1 MVWPAMTLIF
11 DGDYPLAHGAFE
23 LNRDPTLPLAELRAQ
38 DESGVRSHQEA
49 FACFPEMRRG
59 SVAVALMKITVRQ
72 LREGSILPGTRGEP
86 LTYATARGQ
95 LAYYHALAA
104 AGEAAVI
111 TTRSHLQEHIARWQT
126 AADADDQAALAAL
139 PVGMIIG
146 LESADPILAPD
157 DAGEWWDEGVR
168 VVSLTHYGPTRY
180 AWGTGTTGGLT
191 ELGPPL
197 LREMERLGM
206 ILDLTHLSDESF
218 WEAVEV
224 YRGVVVASHQ
234 NCREICPG
242 QRQFSDDQL
251 RLVIERGGVIG
262 ASMDTWMIRPV
273 EGFDWSNTSS
283 FDRRDYFPRE
293 AVTLEHLVDHI
304 DHVCQL
310 AGNAKH
316 AAIGGDTDGQGG
328 TEGAPLEID
337 SVADYQKIEPI
348 LSARGYSADD
358 VADIMYQNWQRVY
371 AEHLPA

>member
-1 MVWPAMTLIF
+1 MTLIF
-11 DGDYPLAHGAFE
+11 DGDYPLAYGAFD

-38 DESGVRSHQEA
+38 DDSGVEA

-59 SVAVALMKITVRQ
+59 GVAVALMKIAVRQ
-72 LREGSILPGTRGEP
+72 LREGSVLPGTQGEP
-86 LTYATARGQ
+86 LTYATAQGH
-95 LAYYHALAA
+95 LAYYHALEA
-104 AGEAAVI
+104 AGEAVVI
-111 TTRSHLQEHIARWQT
+111 TAQSQLAEHIGRWEE
-126 AADADDQAALAAL
+126 AAASNDDAALAAL

-146 LESADPILAPD
+146 LESADPILTPGS
-157 DAGEWWDEGVR
+157 AGEWWEAGVR

-191 ELGPPL
+191 GLGPPL

-206 ILDLTHLSDESF
+206 ILDLTHISDESF

-224 YRGVVVASHQ
+224 YQGVVIASHQ

-251 RLVIERGGVIG
+251 RVVIERGGVVG

-273 EGFDWSNTSS
+273 AGFDWGNTEA
-283 FDRRDYFPRE
+283 FARRDYFTRD

-328 TEGAPLEID
+328 TDGAPLEID
-337 SVADYQKIEPI
+337 SVADYQKIVPI

-358 VADIMYQNWQRVY
+358 VADIMYRNWQRVY
-371 AEHLPA
+371 GQHLPA